1 MMQNARLQSRPAE
14 HRTPKDHRWTRRAI
28 FVCADG
34 DGRLTGGDA
43 VEFFKRSG
51 LPRDQLAKV
60 WAMADSSRRGF
71 LDQHSFSLVRT
82 HSTLEMHASNERML
96 NPRTAA
102 SADDLCKCF
111 STCLYIQHLAATG
124 GLFVRQAMEYIS
136 VSQQVG
142 DVSQQLYDREKA
154 AGHVAAPMMG
164 GLHDLLQVT
173 AAAQSRPAC
182 LKPLHSLCYFVLC
195 SPLHPCWWPGGGHDS

>member
-1 MMQNARLQSRPAE
+1 MHDVGTLY
-14 HRTPKDHRWTRRAI
+14 
-28 FVCADG
+28 ADG

-51 LPRDQLAKV
+51 LPREQLAKV

-71 LDQHSFSLVRT
+71 LDQHSFGLVGNDSTIESL
-82 HSTLEMHASNERML
+82 ACNERML

-102 SADDLCKCF
+102 SADDLGKGF
-111 STCLYIQHLAATG
+111 SICLCNQHIAATS
-124 GLFVRQAMEYIS
+124 GLCVWQAMEYIS

-173 AAAQSRPAC
+173 ACWAVPFC
-182 LKPLHSLCYFVLC
+182 LPHTIAFVSLYSHFTRIAGFD
-195 SPLHPCWWPGGGHDS
+195 HAHDS